1 MSASTAGVGDSTPP
15 LLSRER
21 IVAKPGFN
29 RWLVPPAALAIH
41 LCIGMSYG
49 LSVFWLPLSQ
59 AIGID
64 KPVACPDMTMLDA
77 LFTTTCD
84 WRVTDLLVIFTLG
97 IVFLGL
103 SAAVFGGWLERAGPR
118 KAGVAA
124 ALCWGG
130 GFIISSFGVMI
141 HQLWILWI
149 GLGII
154 GGIGLGLGYI
164 SPVSTLIKWFPDR
177 RGMATGMAIMGFG
190 GGAMIGS
197 PLAVILM
204 NGGDLINIGGW
215 SVHLDGF
222 RSATSVGVWQT
233 FLTLGIG
240 YLVFMLGG
248 AFGYRVPPDGWAPE
262 GWTPKTTNH
271 AMITTGNVDLADAH
285 KTPQFWLIWM
295 VLCMNVSAGI
305 GVLAMASPM
314 LQEIFAGSLIGQPEI
329 SFNQLSEAQKISI
342 AAIAG
347 GFVSLLS
354 LFNSGGRFVW
364 ASASDY
370 IGRKQTYFIFFA
382 LGMLLYGL
390 APTLAHMGSK
400 ALFVAAF
407 CIILSMYGGGFATV
421 PAYLADI
428 FGTKYVGAIHGRLLT
443 AWATAGVVGPMV
455 IGYIRDVQ
463 IAAGVPRALV
473 YDRTM
478 YILVGFLLVGLICN
492 ALVRPVHA
500 KWMMKDTAAGAGP
513 AKAVTTGSFGI
524 GLGGLTIGTLLA
536 WLAVGIPFA
545 WGVWNTVAKAVAL
558 FS

>member
-1 MSASTAGVGDSTPP
+1 MASTASLGDSAPG

-41 LCIGMSYG
+41 LCIGMAYG
-49 LSVFWLPLSQ
+49 LSVFWLPLAQ

-64 KPVACPDMTMLDA
+64 KPVACPDMTMVDA

-103 SAAVFGGWLERAGPR
+103 AAALFGGWLERAGPR
-118 KAGVAA
+118 KAGVVA

-130 GFIISSFGVMI
+130 GFIISALGVI
-141 HQLWILWI
+141 VHQLWVLWL
-149 GLGII
+149 GLGVI

-197 PLAVILM
+197 PLAVLLM
-204 NGGDLINIGGW
+204 NGGSLFG
-215 SVHLDGF
+215 VHIDGY
-222 RSATSVGVWQT
+222 RNAASVGVWQT
-233 FLTLGIG
+233 FLTLGVI
-240 YLVFMLGG
+240 YTVFMLAG

-262 GWTPKTTNH
+262 GWAPKSTKH
-271 AMITTGNVDLADAH
+271 AMITSGNVHLDDAH

-295 VLCMNVSAGI
+295 VLCLNVSAGI

-314 LQEIFAGSLIGQPEI
+314 LQEIFAGSLIGQP
-329 SFNQLSEAQKISI
+329 QLPFGALDAGQKVAI

-354 LFNSGGRFVW
+354 LFNSGGRFAW
-364 ASASDY
+364 ASLSDVV
-370 IGRKQTYFIFFA
+370 GRKRTYFIFFA
-382 LGMLLYGL
+382 LGMVLYGL
-390 APTLAHMGSK
+390 APTFAHMGSR
-400 ALFVAAF
+400 ALFVGAF

-428 FGTKYVGAIHGRLLT
+428 FGTRFVGAIHGRLLT
-443 AWATAGVVGPMV
+443 AWSTAGVVGPMV
-455 IGYIRDVQ
+455 IGYLRDVQ

-492 ALVRPVHA
+492 ALVRPVHQ
-500 KWMMKDTAAGAGP
+500 KWMMPESEAGGSYT
-513 AKAVTTGSFGI
+513 KTSQSGSFGI
-524 GLGGLTIGTLLA
+524 GLGGVSPLAVLA
-536 WLAVGIPFA
+536 WLAVGIPFV
-545 WGVWNTVAKAVAL
+545 WGVWNTLAKAVTL